1 MTTTQYRLS
10 FTTGDLY
17 YQEAIKAVELY
28 FELQDWA
35 AVRAQIIATN
45 LFQRRT
51 DASTGRILRELLPRL
66 RSLSEQQLD
75 LLVTGSRDEQ
85 IQILWFA
92 VCNQYPFIREF
103 TEEVI
108 REKVYRLDPTLSYI
122 DFDAF
127 FNAKAEWYTQ
137 LVTITEQTRKKLRRV
152 LFQMLRQAGIL
163 SVDGQILPVFI
174 SPRVIQS
181 ALDHRVGSYFP
192 ITEADLERQ
201 AAL

>member
-1 MTTTQYRLS
+1 MTVHHYKLS

-17 YQEAIKAVELY
+17 YQEAIKAAELY

-51 DASTGRILRELLPRL
+51 GASTGRILRELLPRL
-66 RSLSEQQLD
+66 RSLSEQQLAI
-75 LLVTGSRDEQ
+75 LVNGSRDEQ

-92 VCNQYPFIREF
+92 VCKQYQFIREF

-127 FNAKAEWYTQ
+127 FNAKTEWYTE
-137 LVTITEQTRKKLRRV
+137 LAALTDQTRKKLRRV

-163 SVDGQILPVFI
+163 SNDGQIMPVFI
-174 SPRVIQS
+174 SPRVVQS
-181 ALDHRVGSYFP
+181 ALDHRAGSYFP
-192 ITEADLERQ
+192 ITDMDLKRQ
-201 AAL
+201 VAL